1 MTCPFSKPPRIVA
14 KKPWRP
20 VKSKFQILSISPKVP
35 AMPFAPKL
43 AARGAEIPAIVF
55 GTSGLGDVRAE
66 HIATALKAGYRHID
80 TAWKY
85 GTERVVGEG
94 MRASGVPRQDIFLCT
109 KVSHENLH
117 AGDFARSVDDSLTA
131 LGVDY
136 VDLLLVH
143 WPEKNTPLAETMGA
157 LARAKR
163 EGLTRHIGVANFNIA
178 MLDEAIRLCPEPMVT
193 LQVEC
198 HPYLDQSKVIA
209 ACRERGL
216 VLTAY
221 CPLAR
226 GGLINEPV
234 LAEIAKR
241 TGKTFAQVALRWLM
255 QQDIIAA
262 IPRSSNPERIAQN
275 IDVFDF
281 ELSDDDMRR
290 IGALKK
296 PDGRIANPAGR
307 APKWD

>member
-1 MTCPFSKPPRIVA
+1 M
-14 KKPWRP
+14 
-20 VKSKFQILSISPKVP
+20 P
-35 AMPFAPKL
+35 ALAPMLK
-43 AARGAEIPAIVF
+43 AHGAEIPAIGF
-55 GTSGLGDVRAE
+55 GTSGMGYVTAE
-66 HIATALKAGYRHID
+66 HVATALKAGYRHID
-80 TAWKY
+80 TARKY
-85 GTERVVGEG
+85 GTEPAVGEA
-94 MRASGVPRQDIFLCT
+94 MRVCDIPRRDIFVCT

-117 AGDFARSVDDSLTA
+117 AGDFARSVDESLKA

-157 LARAKR
+157 LAKAKR
-163 EGLTRHIGVANFNIA
+163 QGLTRHIGVANFNIA
-178 MLDEAIRLCPEPMVT
+178 MLDNAIALCPQPLVT

-226 GGLINEPV
+226 GRIKGDPLLTGIG
-234 LAEIAKR
+234 R
-241 TGKTFAQVALRWLM
+241 RYGKTCAQVALRWLM
-255 QQDIIAA
+255 QQQMIAA
-262 IPRSSNPERIAQN
+262 IPRSSNAARIAEN

-281 ELSDDDMRR
+281 KLDDDEMRR
-290 IGALKK
+290 IGALKRR
-296 PDGRIANPAGR
+296 DGRSANPAGR
-307 APKWD
+307 APVWDV

>member
-1 MTCPFSKPPRIVA
+1 M
-14 KKPWRP
+14 
-20 VKSKFQILSISPKVP
+20 
-35 AMPFAPKL
+35 L
-43 AARGAEIPAIVF
+43 AAHGAQIPAIGF
-55 GTSGLGDVRAE
+55 GTSGLGTVRAE

-80 TAWKY
+80 TARKY
-85 GTERVVGEG
+85 GTEPAVGEG
-94 MRASGVPRQDIFLCT
+94 MRASGVPRGEIFVCT

-117 AGDFARSVDDSLTA
+117 AADFARSVDESLRA
-131 LGVDY
+131 LSVDY

-143 WPEKNTPLAETMGA
+143 WPEKNTPLTETMGA

-178 MLDEAIRLCPEPMVT
+178 MLDEAIRLCPEPLIT

-209 ACRERGL
+209 ACRARGV

-226 GGLINEPV
+226 GRIQGDAILT
-234 LAEIAKR
+234 EIGGR
-241 TGKTFAQVALRWLM
+241 YGKTAAQVALRWLM

-262 IPRSSNPERIAQN
+262 IPRSSNATRIAEN
-275 IDVFDF
+275 INVFDF
-281 ELSDDDMRR
+281 ELEEDDMRR
-290 IGALKK
+290 IGTLKR
-296 PDGRIANPAGR
+296 PDGRTANPVGR
-307 APKWD
+307 APVWDA